1 MNTRR
6 VVITGIGV
14 VSAAGLG
21 RQDYWES
28 LRHGLSGIGPPTRLD
43 LDGFPARVVAEVKGF
58 EPRKLIAQRKAMKV
72 MCREIQLATG
82 STQLALEDADIE
94 GQLDPDRTG
103 VSFGA
108 GLITSDLDELGAAFT
123 CALDEEHQFDLKRFG
138 QEGMAHLFPLWLLK
152 YLPNMHACHI
162 SIFYDCRGPN
172 NSITAG
178 DCSATLAIGE
188 AARII
193 ARGSADVMLAGGA
206 DGKITP
212 LNLVRY
218 ELLGW
223 LSHRDSETP
232 SPFDR
237 RRDGFV
243 VGEGAVCLVLEELEC
258 ARRRGAS
265 ILGEIVGFGA
275 AWEPGEVR
283 RYSAGGGE
291 LGMRAAL
298 EDAGVEPEAVDLVC
312 THGLG
317 LPETDLAEAR
327 ALNNI
332 FGQTDSPPLVT
343 AIKPMTGYVSAA
355 AGGLEVA
362 ACCLALTEGVVP
374 PTLNSRE
381 PDPQCPVNL
390 VTGGA
395 QESPIALAMVNTFSF
410 GGQSAALLLGQPPGR
425 KQDRET

>member
-1 MNTRR
+1 VNARR

-21 RQDYWES
+21 RQGYWES
-28 LRHGLSGIGPPTRLD
+28 LRQGLSGIGPPTGLD
-43 LDGFPARVVAEVKGF
+43 LDGFPARLVAEVKGF
-58 EPRKLIAQRKAMKV
+58 EPRKLIAQRKAIKV

-82 STQLALEDADIE
+82 SAQLALEDADLE

-123 CALDEEHQFDLKRFG
+123 HALDEGHRFDLKRFG
-138 QEGMAHLFPLWLLK
+138 REGLANLFPLWLLK

-172 NSITAG
+172 NSITSG
-178 DCSATLAIGE
+178 DCSATQAIGE

-193 ARGSADVMLAGGA
+193 ARGSADVILAGGA

-223 LSHRDSETP
+223 LSHRTSETP

-243 VGEGAVCLVLEELEC
+243 VGEGAVCLVLEEWDH

-265 ILGEIVGFGA
+265 VLGEIVGFGA
-275 AWEPGEVR
+275 AWEPGDVR
-283 RYSAGGGE
+283 KHSAGGGE

-298 EDAGVEPEAVDLVC
+298 RDAGVRPDAVDLVC
-312 THGLG
+312 AHGLG

-332 FGQTDSPPLVT
+332 FGQTDGLPPLVT
-343 AIKPMTGYVSAA
+343 AIKPMTGHVSAA

-374 PTLNSRE
+374 PILHCRE
-381 PDPQCPVNL
+381 PDPECPVNL
-390 VTGGA
+390 VTDGA
-395 QESPIALAMVNTFSF
+395 RQGPIALAMVNTFSF
-410 GGQSAALLLGQPPGR
+410 GGQSAALLLGEPPR
-425 KQDRET
+425 

>member
-14 VSAAGLG
+14 ASAAGLG
-21 RQDYWES
+21 REAYWQG
-28 LRHGLSGIGPPTRLD
+28 LRQGRSGIAPPSSLD
-43 LDGFPARVVAEVKGF
+43 LGEFPARLVAEVKGF
-58 EPRKLIAQRKAMKV
+58 DPRKLVAQRKAVKV
-72 MCREIQLATG
+72 MCREIQLAAG
-82 STQLALEDADIE
+82 SAQLALEDAALE

-108 GLITSDLDELGAAFT
+108 GLIASNIDELGAAFT
-123 CALDEEHQFDLKRFG
+123 CALDEENQFDLQRFG
-138 QEGMAHLFPLWLLK
+138 REGMANLFPLWLLK

-172 NSITAG
+172 NSVTAG

-193 ARGSADVMLAGGA
+193 TRGSADVFLAGGA

-212 LNLVRY
+212 LNLLRY

-223 LSHRDSETP
+223 LSHRQSETP

-243 VGEGAVCLVLEELEC
+243 VGEGAVCLVLEELAY
-258 ARRRGAS
+258 ARRRGAR
-265 ILGEIVGFGA
+265 ILGEIVGFGS
-275 AWEPGEVR
+275 AWEPGEIR
-283 RYSAGGGE
+283 QHSRGGGE
-291 LGMRAAL
+291 LAMLSAL
-298 EDAGVEPEAVDLVC
+298 EDAGVGPENVDVVYA
-312 THGLG
+312 HGLG
-317 LPETDLAEAR
+317 LPETDAAEAR
-327 ALNNI
+327 AI
-332 FGQTDSPPLVT
+332 RKVFGSTNARPLVT
-343 AIKPMTGYVSAA
+343 ALKPMTGHVSAA

-374 PTLNSRE
+374 ATLHCRE
-381 PDPQCPVNL
+381 PDPECAVNL

-395 QESPIALAMVNTFSF
+395 AQAEVALAMVNTFSF
-410 GGQSAALLLGQPPGR
+410 GGQSAALLVGGPP
-425 KQDRET
+425 K